1 MEKQE
6 RRIIELLVEAHS
18 NELVLANTLRLH
30 IPMARDESYKTLL
43 KGHLEETKAHAR
55 KLRYRLEKLGAFR
68 SAATLAY
75 AAVQNGMKQTLG
87 LAKGPIDVARAGRD
101 LNEKMLRNAIDEV
114 MSEGLEIGAYD
125 AIEAVAQAIGDGE
138 TAQLAALIKADEER
152 MFEAL
157 RLEIPRLAALVAAED
172 ADVAPMEE
180 AGSVSGGLP

>member
-1 MEKQE
+1 
-6 RRIIELLVEAHS
+6 
-18 NELVLANTLRLH
+18 
-30 IPMARDESYKTLL
+30 
-43 KGHLEETKAHAR
+43 
-55 KLRYRLEKLGAFR
+55 
-68 SAATLAY
+68 
-75 AAVQNGMKQTLG
+75 MKQTLG

-101 LNEKMLRNAIDEV
+101 FNEKMLRNAIDEV

-172 ADVAPMEE
+172 ADMAPMEE